1 MVRYIIMKYLGHT
14 FAFILLACQFT
25 VGCSQFLD
33 NASGPLD
40 FLPALHVLGDSSPPI
55 IEMSSPGQGLS
66 GVDPNSEIFILFS
79 KNMNKPYTEGAFSL
93 SNNGVNQDGTFRW
106 IDRAMIFKPT
116 KALTSPGLY
125 TYLVSRSRAES
136 DMGVNLLDDL
146 RVNFSFST
154 DLSTPKIVTTVPQD
168 GSTGIPIDSKITI
181 EFNKPIDIASLYSG
195 ISIRPDVPLD
205 FLNVSV
211 SNGDTRFVFTP
222 KQELVFGTIYTV
234 TIPNT
239 VRDQAGNT
247 LTTAYTFSFTVG
259 NDFQVPD
266 LTQVSFQNTSI
277 SVPAAPDIVVPGEF
291 IVTSGL
297 NKDKPIFLDFTEE
310 VKLSSVSD
318 GVQVSPSVPF
328 SVSSANPTNTRF
340 RLDFLQPLDLSRVY
354 TLTVSNTIVDLQNNK
369 LRKNYTYFL
378 KVKGSYSQKIRVK
391 GIYSEAAFTRIF
403 LTNQINIPGG
413 GATPLSQGVCVP
425 SPPSVDNCTQPI
437 FIRFCYGESDL
448 DPDLDTT
455 CLTPGTLTGDTQSKI
470 LLSSVRVTL
479 TREFGSGTTINEFIG
494 NLTDATPVIF
504 APGIFAFGTSAFGLG
519 KGATYLLRVSG
530 GTNGVKDN
538 HGNTMD
544 NDYTVR
550 LRF

>member
-14 FAFILLACQFT
+14 FAFILFACQFT

-55 IEMSSPGQGLS
+55 IEMNSPGQGLS

-125 TYLVSRSRAES
+125 TYLVSKSRAES

-277 SVPAAPDIVVPGEF
+277 SVPTAPDIVVPGEF

-455 CLTPGTLTGDTQSKI
+455 CFTPGTLTGDTQSKI

-504 APGIFAFGTSAFGLG
+504 APGIFAFGSSAFGLG